1 MTMRRLFVPK
11 AALAGDDI
19 VVEGEGHH
27 HVARVLRA
35 TRDEV
40 FCLFDGEGGEANA
53 RIVEM
58 DRQRTRF
65 VVEAR
70 HTRALPR
77 GARLTLCQGLIR
89 PDRMDWVVQK
99 ATELG
104 VAHIVPTV
112 CARSQ
117 GHARERQERWLRIAQ
132 EAARQCW
139 RPDVPS
145 FGEVQPW
152 GDVVS
157 AMSEQ
162 HPASQRVVLWE
173 EASGSISLS
182 RALSSD
188 IAEIVLAI
196 GPEGGLERDEVE
208 MARQHGFMVAS
219 LGPRILRAETAAVV
233 ALTLAQA
240 ATGGLG

>member
-1 MTMRRLFVPK
+1 MRRLFVPK
-11 AALAGDDI
+11 AALAADDI
-19 VVEGEGHH
+19 VVEGDGHH

-40 FCLFDGEGGEANA
+40 FCLFDGEGGEADA

-65 VVEAR
+65 LVEAR
-70 HTRALPR
+70 HTRVLPR

-104 VAHIVPTV
+104 VARIVPTI

-145 FGEVQPW
+145 FAEVQPW
-152 GDVVS
+152 GAMVS
-157 AMSEQ
+157 AMSDQ
-162 HPASQRVVLWE
+162 QPASQRVVLWE
-173 EASGSISLS
+173 EANGSIALGRSLS
-182 RALSSD
+182 PDVAD
-188 IAEIVLAI
+188 IVLAI
-196 GPEGGLERDEVE
+196 GPEGGLEIAEVE
-208 MARQHGFMVAS
+208 AARERGFTVAS